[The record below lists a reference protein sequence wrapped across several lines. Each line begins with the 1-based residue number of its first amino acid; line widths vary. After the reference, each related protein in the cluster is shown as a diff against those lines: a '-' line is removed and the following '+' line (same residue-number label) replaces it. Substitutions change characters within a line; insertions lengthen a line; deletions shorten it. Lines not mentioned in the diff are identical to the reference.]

1 MLLRK
6 SRIFFTFST
15 VRTEHLQNLIKKYEH
30 GRIKCTLMSVA
41 LDRLAE
47 LIVLMCL
54 KNFLSAVEPLEY
66 FSVNAV
72 PQLTEAL
79 ASRPKLC

>member
-1 MLLRK
+1 
-6 SRIFFTFST
+6 
-15 VRTEHLQNLIKKYEH
+15 
-30 GRIKCTLMSVA
+30 MSVA

>member
-1 MLLRK
+1 
-6 SRIFFTFST
+6 
-15 VRTEHLQNLIKKYEH
+15 
-30 GRIKCTLMSVA
+30 MSVA

-54 KNFLSAVEPLEY
+54 KNFLSVVEPLEY
-66 FSVNAV
+66 FSVNPV